1 MKGKIKLLSLL
12 MALAMVAT
20 LFVACDN
27 PSGGDDTSGGGSGE
41 TVELTWWHWGNTPT
55 NGDAAIKAL
64 NEKSAKDIGVTINF
78 IWATQDDSKLK
89 TALSTGTQDDLAFV
103 CSWFA
108 NYLSTAQSGQLADI
122 TELVKA
128 QTELYDF
135 IPDWAW
141 EAVTV
146 NDAIYAVPVMKDS
159 AAEQFWLVNREYVL
173 DGAGAQ
179 AEFEATGPRVAS
191 VTPLLRKVKA
201 YADAGNPYPNDL
213 TAPFNYNKAGL
224 NGYETGWDMV
234 QGSLHIGDKI
244 DEEGIKIVSAYED
257 EDMRA
262 DYREL
267 ATWYKEGLVNADC
280 AQTETEPANIIV
292 STAQGWEGAE
302 VSSWGQGKNYT
313 VAINK
318 KYGPVATRA
327 TVLGGTNAVFA
338 NSQHKEEAVKYL
350 AYINTNKEYRD
361 MLAYGAEGTN
371 FEYTTDENGD
381 KFVKKLNND
390 FEPGT
395 FAQGTTWILT
405 PTEGVPATMYT
416 DIQAMSEGAEATE
429 LIGFALDES
438 NLGTQIAAC
447 SGILSQYTNGIQCG
461 TYDDPDAVID
471 QMLTELRGSGY
482 DTVIEEAQKQ
492 VDEYLANRG

>member
-41 TVELTWWHWGNTPT
+41 TVQLTWWHWGNTPT

-89 TALSTGTQDDLAFV
+89 TALSTGAQDDLAFV

-108 NYLSTAQSGQLADI
+108 NYL
-122 TELVKA
+122 
-128 QTELYDF
+128 
-135 IPDWAW
+135 
-141 EAVTV
+141 
-146 NDAIYAVPVMKDS
+146 
-159 AAEQFWLVNREYVL
+159 
-173 DGAGAQ
+173 
-179 AEFEATGPRVAS
+179 
-191 VTPLLRKVKA
+191 
-201 YADAGNPYPNDL
+201 
-213 TAPFNYNKAGL
+213 TAPFNYSKSGL

-338 NSQHKEEAVKYL
+338 QSQHKEEAVKYL

-390 FEPGT
+390 FQPGT
-395 FAQGTTWILT
+395 FAGGTTWILT
-405 PTEGVPATMYT
+405 PTEGVPATMYK

-447 SGILSQYTNGIQCG
+447 SGILSEYTSGLQCG

-471 QMLTELRGSGY
+471 QMLTELRASGY